1 MKGNEGA
8 ANKKELSAIA
18 KLPKPYINEFMPIEL
33 QRQYFF
39 GGLHRLMKELA
50 PEKQNLLLE
59 TLITINKGNEF
70 EQIALHERRNTK

>member
-1 MKGNEGA
+1 MKHGSIKKVTAGDGDLKNMKFISECMP
-8 ANKKELSAIA
+8 KEL
-18 KLPKPYINEFMPIEL
+18 
-33 QRQYFF
+33 QCQYFF

>member
-1 MKGNEGA
+1 MKHGSI
-8 ANKKELSAIA
+8 KKVTAGDGDQKNMKFISECM
-18 KLPKPYINEFMPIEL
+18 PKQL
-33 QRQYFF
+33 QCQYFF